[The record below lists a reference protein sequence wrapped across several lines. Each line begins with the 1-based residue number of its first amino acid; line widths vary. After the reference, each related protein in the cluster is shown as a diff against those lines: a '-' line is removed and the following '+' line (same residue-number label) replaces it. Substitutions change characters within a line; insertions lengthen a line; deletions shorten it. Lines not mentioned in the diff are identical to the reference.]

1 MVARQVPAVP
11 STRGPNRP
19 QVNEEQPVGSESGD
33 RTSIT
38 IHGHEVSYR
47 TGGEGPVLLLVH
59 GMAGSSSTWRS
70 VWDEL
75 TAHATVIAP
84 DLPGHGHSE
93 KPRGDYSLGAQ
104 ASFLRD
110 LLVALGHERATVLGQ
125 SLGGGIAM
133 QFAYQYPE
141 RLDRLILVCAGGLGE
156 EVNPILR
163 LLAVPGTDVVLPA
176 LFQPVFRDAAR
187 SVGGLFSKLGLRP
200 AAATDEMFRAYASLV
215 DPETRTAFVHTLRGV
230 VDAKGQRVSAHDRLY
245 LSQDVPTLV
254 VWGEKD
260 PIIPVSHGYAAHDA
274 MPGSR
279 LEVIPDVGHF
289 PQVEDPRRFARAV
302 VDFIGSTAPAHLDS
316 SDLSGRMAAAI

>member
-1 MVARQVPAVP
+1 M
-11 STRGPNRP
+11 
-19 QVNEEQPVGSESGD
+19 GSESGG
-33 RTSIT
+33 RQSIT

-47 TGGEGPVLLLVH
+47 TGGQGPVLLLVH
-59 GMAGSSSTWRS
+59 GMAGSSSTWRG

-75 TAHATVIAP
+75 TAHATVVAP

-110 LLVALGHERATVLGQ
+110 LLVALGHDSATVLGQ
-125 SLGGGIAM
+125 SLGGGIAL

-141 RLDRLILVCAGGLGE
+141 RVDRLILVCAGGLGE

-187 SVGGLFSKLGLRP
+187 SVGGFLGRLGLTP
-200 AAATDEMFRAYASLV
+200 AAATDEMFRAYSSLV
-215 DPETRTAFVHTLRGV
+215 DPETRTAFVHTLRSV
-230 VDAKGQRVSAHDRLY
+230 VDSRGQRVSAHDRLY
-245 LSQDVPTLV
+245 LSEDVPTLV
-254 VWGEKD
+254 IWGEKD
-260 PIIPVSHGYAAHDA
+260 PIIPVSHGHAAHEA
-274 MPGSR
+274 MPGSQ
-279 LEVIPDVGHF
+279 LEVIPGVGHF

-302 VDFIGSTAPAHLDS
+302 LDFIDTTDPAQVDDAKLLD
-316 SDLSGRMAAAI
+316 RMAAAI